1 MKSRRTVSSK
11 ILAKDSVPP
20 IPKKHALVLSKVIR
34 RAVCKSR
41 TSLQAASV
49 KVYRFH
55 YYD

>member
-41 TSLQAASV
+41 TSLQAAS
-49 KVYRFH
+49 RPSR
-55 YYD
+55 D